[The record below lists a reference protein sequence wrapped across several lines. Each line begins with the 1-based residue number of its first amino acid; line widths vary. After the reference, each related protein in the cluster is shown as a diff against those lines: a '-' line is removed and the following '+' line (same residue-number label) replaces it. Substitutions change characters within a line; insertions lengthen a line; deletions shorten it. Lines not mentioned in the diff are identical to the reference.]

1 MELESLFC
9 IELRKRLKYKIRGKI
24 KCYIDENIPDLI
36 DVEIINKN
44 QRISYKTQIRFSDM
58 VSGYKTIT
66 RIVDDIKTEYSD
78 ALYHAFFK

>member
-9 IELRKRLKYKIRGKI
+9 IELRKKLKEKIRGKI

>member
-1 MELESLFC
+1 M
-9 IELRKRLKYKIRGKI
+9 
-24 KCYIDENIPDLI
+24 I